1 MERKELPLHLVYL
14 WVSWNNSRNKP
25 RGESKTNKNNN
36 NSNNNR
42 ILLVD
47 DEPDIT
53 TVFTLGLE
61 DNGFKVDA
69 FNDPIQALSGFKS
82 GLYDLALIDYKM
94 PNMNGFELYR
104 EIRKID
110 ERVKVCFV
118 TAFEVYYEELKNIF
132 QPSSIASP
140 EHKEEDV
147 NCFIQKPI
155 DIDEL
160 VKRINEELNS

>member
-1 MERKELPLHLVYL
+1 M
-14 WVSWNNSRNKP
+14 
-25 RGESKTNKNNN
+25 
-36 NSNNNR
+36 
-42 ILLVD
+42 
-47 DEPDIT
+47 
-53 TVFTLGLE
+53 
-61 DNGFKVDA
+61 
-69 FNDPIQALSGFKS
+69 FNDPIQALSDFKT

-110 ERVKVCFV
+110 DKVKVCFV
-118 TAFEVYYEELKNIF
+118 TAFEVYYEELKNRF

-147 NCFIQKPI
+147 RCFLQKPI

-160 VKRINEELNS
+160 IKRIKEELNS

>member
-1 MERKELPLHLVYL
+1 MTT
-14 WVSWNNSRNKP
+14 NN
-25 RGESKTNKNNN
+25 TN
-36 NSNNNR
+36 NNNR

-47 DEPDIT
+47 DELDIT

-61 DNGFKVDA
+61 DNGFEVDA
-69 FNDPIQALSGFKS
+69 FNDPIQALSDFKT

-110 ERVKVCFV
+110 ERVKVCFI
-118 TAFEVYYEELKNIF
+118 TAFEAYHEELKKKF
-132 QPSSIASP
+132 QGSLNLSR
-140 EHKEEDV
+140 EDKQEEEVDLQ
-147 NCFIQKPI
+147 CFIQKPI

-160 VKRINEELNS
+160 VKRIKEELNS

>member
-1 MERKELPLHLVYL
+1 MNRSKPER
-14 WVSWNNSRNKP
+14 
-25 RGESKTNKNNN
+25 ESETINNN
-36 NSNNNR
+36 NINNNR

-53 TVFTLGLE
+53 TVFSLGLE
-61 DNGFKVDA
+61 DSGFKVDV
-69 FNDPIQALSGFKS
+69 FNDPIQALSGFKN

-110 ERVKVCFV
+110 DRVKVCFI
-118 TAFEVYYEELKNIF
+118 TAFEVYYEELKNRF
-132 QPSSIASP
+132 Q
-140 EHKEEDV
+140 HKEEDV
-147 NCFIQKPI
+147 RCFISKPI

-160 VKRINEELNS
+160 VIRIKEELNS

>member
-1 MERKELPLHLVYL
+1 MNR
-14 WVSWNNSRNKP
+14 SKP
-25 RGESKTNKNNN
+25 GRESETINNN
-36 NSNNNR
+36 NINNNR

-61 DNGFKVDA
+61 DNGFKVDV

-94 PNMNGFELYR
+94 PDMNGFELYN

-110 ERVKVCFV
+110 DKVKVCFV
-118 TAFEVYYEELKNIF
+118 TAFEVYHEELKNRF
-132 QPSSIASP
+132 QPSSIISP
-140 EHKEEDV
+140 QYKEDV
-147 NCFIQKPI
+147 RCFLQKPI

-160 VKRINEELNS
+160 VKRIKEELNS

>member
-1 MERKELPLHLVYL
+1 M
-14 WVSWNNSRNKP
+14 
-25 RGESKTNKNNN
+25 NNN
-36 NSNNNR
+36 NSNNSPHNR

-61 DNGFKVDA
+61 DNGFKVDV
-69 FNDPIQALSGFKS
+69 FNDPMQALTAFKS
-82 GLYDLALIDYKM
+82 DQYDLALIDYKM

-110 ERVKVCFV
+110 DKVKVCFV
-118 TAFEVYYEELKNIF
+118 TAFEVYYEELKNRF

-140 EHKEEDV
+140 QHKEEDV
-147 NCFIQKPI
+147 RCFLQKPI

-160 VKRINEELNS
+160 VKRIKEELNSRSEQQAY